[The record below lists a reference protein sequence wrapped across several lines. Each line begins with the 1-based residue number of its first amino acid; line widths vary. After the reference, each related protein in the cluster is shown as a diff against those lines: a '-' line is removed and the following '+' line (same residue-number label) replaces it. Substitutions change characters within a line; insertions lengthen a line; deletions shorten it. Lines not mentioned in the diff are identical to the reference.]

1 LALIRA
7 SVCSRR
13 GRLRE
18 SLAGLLTRE
27 VLIATSIAGALAAL
41 LAWFGP
47 PGGDFAAHSYQRA
60 LFIEHGFS
68 LWNNFWYSGRYN
80 FITYSPL
87 YYPLAALLG
96 IRLLAVVSVAA
107 AVFAFTVVVSRQWGP
122 VARWSSRSFAV
133 LWAGAVLT
141 AAFPFILGIA
151 FALFALWALQ
161 VGARWWFAAF
171 VVLALA
177 ASPNAFVLLGVVV
190 LGIGVARIEEEWPH
204 AWRRPFLPAAILIA
218 CALTE
223 LLIMRV
229 FPGEGYLPF
238 AWADL
243 LPACVFCVLGALL
256 AWRVKEAR
264 LLRWIFP
271 VYLAAC
277 LALFIIPTGLGH
289 NIARLRFFAL
299 PVTVLLVALRDFRP
313 RLVVV
318 AALVLALSWNASPL
332 IVNYRQ
338 ERGVSESSRSY
349 WQPAIGYLRAHL
361 SPSYRVEV
369 VDTVGHWAAAYLPQ
383 AGIPIARGWFRQDD
397 FPQNSILYRDFGA
410 RAYLRWL
417 QSLGVRYVVLTGAPP
432 DYSARAEGELLKSGR
447 SGLRR
452 VFRTPDI
459 TIYAVPSPHALI
471 SGPGHPRVLSLKRT
485 ELRLRLDRIGTY
497 RLAVRYSPYLRASGI
512 CLRKSA
518 DGMTE
523 LVTRHGVV
531 TRLEFDFDLGRA
543 LDVLGGSVKSGCS

>member
-1 LALIRA
+1 MIRA
-7 SVCSRR
+7 SVSSRG
-13 GRLRE
+13 GRLRQ
-18 SLAGLLTRE
+18 SLAGVLTRE
-27 VLIATSIAGALAAL
+27 VLIATSLAGTLAAL
-41 LAWFGP
+41 FVWFGP

-80 FITYSPL
+80 FITYSVL
-87 YYPLAALLG
+87 YYPLAAALG
-96 IRLLAVVSVAA
+96 IRMLAAVSVAA
-107 AVFAFTVVVSRQWGP
+107 AAFAFTVVVGRQWGP

-151 FALFALWALQ
+151 FALFAIWALQ
-161 VGARWWFAAF
+161 VGARWWFATF

-177 ASPNAFVLLGVVV
+177 ASPNTFVLLGVVV
-190 LGIGVARIEEEWPH
+190 IGIGLARIEEEWPH
-204 AWRRPFLPAAILIA
+204 EWRRLLLPAAILAA
-218 CALTE
+218 CALSE

-229 FPGEGYLPF
+229 FPGEGHLPF

-243 LPACVFCVLGALL
+243 LPACAFCVLGALL
-256 AWRVKEAR
+256 AWRVTEAR
-264 LLRWIFP
+264 LLRWVFP

-277 LALFIIPTGLGH
+277 LVLFIVPTGLGH

-299 PVTVLLVALRDFRP
+299 PIIVLLVALRSFRP
-313 RLVVV
+313 RLVAV

-332 IVNYRQ
+332 IVNFRQ
-338 ERGVSESSRSY
+338 ERGVPESSRSY
-349 WQPAIGYLRAHL
+349 WQPAIGYLGARL

-397 FPQNSILYRDFGA
+397 FPQNKLFYDDFGA
-410 RAYLRWL
+410 RAYLVWL
-417 QSLGVRYVVLTGAPP
+417 HDLGVRYVVLTGAPP
-432 DYSARAEGELLKSGR
+432 DYSSRNEAALISSGR
-447 SGLRR
+447 SGLKAVMRS
-452 VFRTPDI
+452 PNL
-459 TIYAVPSPHALI
+459 TIYEVPHPRSMI
-471 SGPGHPRVLSLKRT
+471 TGPGHPRVLALGGTQVRL
-485 ELRLRLDRIGTY
+485 ELSEPGRY
-497 RLAVRYSPYLRASGI
+497 RLAVRYSPYLRAGGV
-512 CLRKSA
+512 CLRKRV

-523 LVTRHGVV
+523 LVARHSGVIE
-531 TRLEFDFDLGRA
+531 LDFDFDLGRA

>member
-1 LALIRA
+1 MLA
-7 SVCSRR
+7 SVSSRVR
-13 GRLRE
+13 RLRQ
-18 SLAGLLTRE
+18 SLAGVLTRE
-27 VLIATSIAGALAAL
+27 VLLATSIAGTLAAL
-41 LAWFGP
+41 CVWLGP

-68 LWNNFWYSGRYN
+68 LWNNYWYSGRYN
-80 FITYSPL
+80 FITYSVL
-87 YYPLAALLG
+87 YYPLAAVLG

-107 AVFAFTVVVSRQWGP
+107 AVCAFTVVVGRQWGP

-141 AAFPFILGIA
+141 AAFPFMLGIA
-151 FALFALWALQ
+151 FALFAIWALQ
-161 VGARWWFAAF
+161 AGARWRFAAF

-177 ASPNAFVLLGVVV
+177 ASPNAFVLLVVV
-190 LGIGVARIEEEWPH
+190 VVGIGLARIEEEWPH
-204 AWRRPFLPAAILIA
+204 EWRRLLLPAAILGA
-218 CALTE
+218 CALAE

-229 FPGEGYLPF
+229 FPGEGHLPF
-238 AWADL
+238 TWGDL

-277 LALFIIPTGLGH
+277 LAMFIIPTGLGH

-299 PVTVLLVALRDFRP
+299 PLIVLLVALRGFRP

-318 AALVLALSWNASPL
+318 AALVFALAWNASPL
-332 IVNYRQ
+332 IVNFRQ
-338 ERGVSESSRSY
+338 ERGVPESSRSY
-349 WQPAIGYLRAHL
+349 WQPAIDYLRARL
-361 SPSYRVEV
+361 GPSYRVEV

-397 FPQNSILYRDFGA
+397 YPQNSIFYRDFGA
-410 RAYLRWL
+410 RAYLTWL
-417 QSLGVRYVVLTGAPP
+417 HSLGVRYVVLTGAPP
-432 DYSARAEGELLKSGR
+432 DYSARAEGELLRSGR
-447 SGLRR
+447 SGLKA
-452 VFRTPDI
+452 VFRSSNLA
-459 TIYAVPSPHALI
+459 IYEVSHPRSMI
-471 SGPGHPRVLSLKRT
+471 SGPGHPRVLSLKQT

-497 RLAVRYSPYLRASGI
+497 RLAVRYSPYLRASGV
-512 CLRKSA
+512 CLRESA

-523 LVTRHGVV
+523 LAARHSGVIK
-531 TRLEFDFDLGRA
+531 LDFDFDLGRA
-543 LDVLGGSVKSGCS
+543 LDVLGGSVDRGC